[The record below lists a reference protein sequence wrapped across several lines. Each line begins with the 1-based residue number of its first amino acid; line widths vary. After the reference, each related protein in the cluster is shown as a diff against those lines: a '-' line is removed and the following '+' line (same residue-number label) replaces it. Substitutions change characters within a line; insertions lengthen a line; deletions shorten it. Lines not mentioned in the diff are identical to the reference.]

1 MSGDA
6 GASTSDKDVTLR
18 AHQRFRRQDRLHH
31 EAAVRAGHLPAQ
43 DTALAATALL
53 GALHESLVGPL
64 APDHADDP
72 GRLRDAIQTVT
83 LLALRAVGVMD
94 ARARGLVVQAVLPAK
109 TLVGA

>member
-1 MSGDA
+1 
-6 GASTSDKDVTLR
+6 
-18 AHQRFRRQDRLHH
+18 
-31 EAAVRAGHLPAQ
+31 LPAQ
-43 DTALAATALL
+43 DTSLAATALL

-64 APDHADDP
+64 APDNMDDP
-72 GRLRDAIQTVT
+72 AKLRDSVQTVT